1 MDYLQKKINQE
12 IGNELREMREAKGLS
27 QEKLANYIS
36 YLYVEEVIKDA
47 KLTAEEAEIFEDYFN
62 NDEWNDEMVKKLAKL
77 EIKDCYR
84 KIAISTISKYENGET
99 TIPAYYIQLIKRI
112 C

>member
-1 MDYLQKKINQE
+1 MDYLQKKINLE
-12 IGNELREMREAKGLS
+12 IGNKLREIREAKGLT
-27 QEKLANYIS
+27 QEELAECIS
-36 YLYVEEVIKDA
+36 GLYVKEVIRDA

-62 NDEWNDEMVKKLAKL
+62 NDEWNDEMVKKLTKL

-84 KIAISTISKYENGET
+84 QIAISTISKYENGET